1 MLFIMEYVHQNLNHK
16 LNTLMLVFTKVLNLT
31 RYACNYKSLRLDT
44 QYMLVQSL
52 DDAYKSRVC
61 M

>member
-31 RYACNYKSLRLDT
+31 RYARNYKSLRLDT
-44 QYMLVQSL
+44 QYMLANL